1 MKSIKSILF
10 LLLLVG
16 LGSVLTQGAVNRWSG
31 QQMLTQANKI
41 FTAKDITADILPP
54 PLYLIEARLTLSQ
67 GLDGSLSPDE
77 ATKTFDKLAG
87 EYAARVE
94 YWRKAQTFGIEKYL
108 LGEQHDAALK
118 FLEAARRDVLQPLMA
133 GNMDNARAGL
143 PGVQKLYEAHRVAV
157 DKTVEVSNT
166 FADKSTAAFNDIE
179 QVNSIANLGVLA
191 GTICA
196 FMVLYFGA
204 RRRLLTA
211 VSSPLLNACE
221 VAQKIAGGDLT
232 CPINIHG
239 RDEAQLM
246 LKALSDMKDSLQNIV
261 ALVRNSSDSIF
272 TDSTLMSAGYAD
284 LSKRT
289 EEQTFRL
296 QQTSTSMI
304 EIRSAVQKNAETA
317 EQASELASST
327 SQAAQQG
334 GEVMHQVISTMQDI
348 TTSAHKITDI
358 IAIIDGIA
366 FQTNILAL
374 NAAVEAARAGE
385 QGRGFAVVAGEVRS
399 LAQRSAEAAKEI
411 KLLISASIEK
421 IEKGSEHV
429 ENAGSS
435 MEGIVSQVHKV
446 SDFIME
452 ISTTAK
458 EQVYAIGQIADAV
471 GQLDVVTQQNAVLV
485 EKGAST
491 SENLTHQSQLLAG
504 LVGRFR
510 WNSESSRV

>member
-16 LGSVLTQGAVNRWSG
+16 LGSVLTQGAVNWWSG

-77 ATKTFDKLAG
+77 ATKTFDKLASD
-87 EYAARVE
+87 YSACVE

-118 FLEAARRDVLQPLMA
+118 FLEAARHDVLQPLMA
-133 GNMDNARAGL
+133 GNMDKARAGL

-157 DKTVEVSNT
+157 DKTVDVSNT
-166 FADKSTAAFNDIE
+166 FADESTAAFNDIE
-179 QVNSIANLGVLA
+179 QLNSIASLGVLV

-196 FMVLYFGA
+196 FMALYFGA

-232 CPINIHG
+232 CPINVHG

-334 GEVMHQVISTMQDI
+334 GKVMRQVISTMQDI
-348 TTSAHKITDI
+348 TTSAHKITNI

-435 MEGIVSQVHKV
+435 IEGIVAQVHKV

-471 GQLDVVTQQNAVLV
+471 GQLDIVTQQNAALV
-485 EKGAST
+485 EEGAST
-491 SENLTHQSQLLAG
+491 SENLTQQSQLLAG

-510 WNSESSRV
+510 WN

>member
-1 MKSIKSILF
+1 
-10 LLLLVG
+10 
-16 LGSVLTQGAVNRWSG
+16 
-31 QQMLTQANKI
+31 
-41 FTAKDITADILPP
+41 
-54 PLYLIEARLTLSQ
+54 
-67 GLDGSLSPDE
+67 
-77 ATKTFDKLAG
+77 
-87 EYAARVE
+87 
-94 YWRKAQTFGIEKYL
+94 
-108 LGEQHDAALK
+108 
-118 FLEAARRDVLQPLMA
+118 MA
-133 GNMDNARAGL
+133 
-143 PGVQKLYEAHRVAV
+143 
-157 DKTVEVSNT
+157 
-166 FADKSTAAFNDIE
+166 
-179 QVNSIANLGVLA
+179 
-191 GTICA
+191 
-196 FMVLYFGA
+196 LYFGA

-232 CPINIHG
+232 CPINVHG

-334 GEVMHQVISTMQDI
+334 GKVMHQVISTMQDI

-435 MEGIVSQVHKV
+435 IEGIVAQVHKV

-471 GQLDVVTQQNAVLV
+471 GQLDIVTQQNAALV
-485 EKGAST
+485 EEGAST
-491 SENLTHQSQLLAG
+491 SENLTQQSQLLAG

-510 WNSESSRV
+510 WS